1 MARFAYRNSI
11 QSWYEATVQQP
22 AFIEYLRAAE
32 EDFSEFAKKD
42 PVYIELLKI
51 VKAYAVQYPG
61 IKETVL
67 SAILDR
73 YQAEDINYAIHFG
86 QKHGEIVQT
95 KKGEIF
101 GLRMPPDGVRKNEQ

>member
-32 EDFSEFAKKD
+32 EDFSEFAKND

-51 VKAYAVQYPG
+51 VKPLTDPTAHGGA
-61 IKETVL
+61 
-67 SAILDR
+67 
-73 YQAEDINYAIHFG
+73 AEDAFHLGRCRTDVAGGN
-86 QKHGEIVQT
+86 
-95 KKGEIF
+95 
-101 GLRMPPDGVRKNEQ
+101 RDDGVDVCAGARAAR